1 MPERATAITCN
12 LAISRTRGKNSF
24 AVTPGDANEFTV
36 PSITWR
42 GKKQTLS
49 NQISVKLDDNRQVR
63 LFCGPRKGSTHVTLD
78 VTGYYL

>member
-1 MPERATAITCN
+1 
-12 LAISRTRGKNSF
+12 
-24 AVTPGDANEFTV
+24 VTPGDANEFTV

-63 LFCGPRKGSTHVTLD
+63 LLCGPRKGSAHVTLD
-78 VTGYYL
+78 VTGYYR